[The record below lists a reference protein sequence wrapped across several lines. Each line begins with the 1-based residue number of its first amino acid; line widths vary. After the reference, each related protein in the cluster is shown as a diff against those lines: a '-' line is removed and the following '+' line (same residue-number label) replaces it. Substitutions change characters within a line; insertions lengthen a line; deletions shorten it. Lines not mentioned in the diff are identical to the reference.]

1 MKPTTTTTNVS
12 LILCLL
18 SSVVLSAS
26 TSSLDK
32 EKTHHPIDQIQ
43 FINESGRIDHGSHIT
58 PDDVLVCAVLPKHAV
73 QEIIAEQTE
82 KENRMAHSAVDKLKD
97 LVKKRTESTHDFVKD
112 KAVDKVAPDGHHI
125 TPDVNVITPPADVNI
140 VTPPSTDHAS
150 PQVDHHDKPVLT
162 TVPLPTADG
171 HHVPDA
177 SKDQADHKKV
187 DLVDNTTVPPVDKV
201 PVDSTIVP
209 PVDKAP
215 VDSTIVP
222 PVDKVPVDSTIVP
235 PVDKVPVDSS
245 ISHKAPVDSTISPPL
260 DKITPPLTDSSSI
273 AHSEDKV
280 TTPPVV
286 NTSDHQVDTNTSPS
300 ADTSTNDHAVV
311 GSTTIPPDDHA
322 PPRPVDTSAVIT
334 KPNDHDT
341 LSDHQDVTTTD
352 KASSTAINDHD
363 KAKPVSAVDSIIPPA
378 EMVSSSNATGD
389 APTPSTKSSFQD
401 VAKRVN
407 ILRNFS
413 KKAATINPSND
424 G

>member
-82 KENRMAHSAVDKLKD
+82 KENRMAHSAVE
-97 LVKKRTESTHDFVKD
+97 KRTESTHDFVKD

-187 DLVDNTTVPPVDKV
+187 DLVDNTT
-201 PVDSTIVP
+201 
-209 PVDKAP
+209 
-215 VDSTIVP
+215 VP

-378 EMVSSSNATGD
+378 EMVSSTASGD